1 VDLPDPAVMLS
12 ALADRNCLVAF
23 AAMVSGCDP
32 AVRKNRM
39 GYDDTAGA
47 RSVSYITATGVAKA
61 TGLSVQAADLA
72 LRTLEAVGL
81 AVVSPRYPG
90 GGDYDSWRTAT
101 DVLAGY
107 ANPSEASA
115 SRPELKTSSP

>member
-1 VDLPDPAVMLS
+1 MVNMDHPNPVAMLS

-23 AAMVSGCDP
+23 ATMVNSCNPG
-32 AVRKNRM
+32 VRKNRR

-47 RSVSYITATGVAKA
+47 HSVSYITATGVANA
-61 TGLSVQAADLA
+61 TGLSVQAADRA

-101 DVLAGY
+101 DALAGF
-107 ANPSEASA
+107 ANLTEAPVDGS
-115 SRPELKTSSP
+115 